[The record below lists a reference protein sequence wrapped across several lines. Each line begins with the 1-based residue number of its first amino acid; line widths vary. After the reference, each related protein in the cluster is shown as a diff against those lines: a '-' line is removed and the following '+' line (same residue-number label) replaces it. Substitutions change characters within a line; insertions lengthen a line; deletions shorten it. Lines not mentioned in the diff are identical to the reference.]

1 MMDRSTRAL
10 RRSTGY
16 TVSSKES
23 SSRALRVA
31 QRRANKEKV
40 VSKRTSTGENDDI
53 SISIQKRQATGDQQ
67 QSSKCQQVR
76 KKHLGKQDLESIGKG
91 MRKGSNKAAQGTHN
105 VATSSVP
112 NSNDNNDTN
121 NTDNTNNIDKGNEQ
135 MARRTG
141 NEHGNEPCPRSPSPL
156 MIDK

>member
-1 MMDRSTRAL
+1 MKQQHQYQKGKLPNSNDNNYNNDTDNTDNIDKGSEPV
-10 RRSTGY
+10 RRCTG
-16 TVSSKES
+16 
-23 SSRALRVA
+23 
-31 QRRANKEKV
+31 
-40 VSKRTSTGENDDI
+40 ND
-53 SISIQKRQATGDQQ
+53 GP
-67 QSSKCQQVR
+67 
-76 KKHLGKQDLESIGKG
+76 GIGKG